1 MKERPPTAAVLG
13 MEVKETE
20 EFDEPDAEPEPD
32 DVGQAVVVAIV
43 SDDGGKE
50 RREGGSVVVEGGQR
64 RRRRT
69 ESGDGSR

>member
-32 DVGQAVVVAIV
+32 DVGEVVVVDIV

-50 RREGGSVVVEGGQR
+50 RREGGSVVEGGQR